1 MDKSQIQNIISKKI
15 KSLTIEIDE
24 LRQLAKPIE
33 PENSIGR
40 ISRMDAINN
49 KSINDRMLR
58 NSEEKLQNLKIS
70 ISRINSSDFG
80 ICIKCKNPINFKR
93 ILLIPSHIINSKNMH
108 VVGIISK
115 CNINCLTYVWC

>member
-1 MDKSQIQNIISKKI
+1 LDKSQIQNIIAKQI

-58 NSEEKLQNLKIS
+58 NSKEKLQNLKIS
-70 ISRINSSDFG
+70 ISRINNSDFG

-93 ILLIPSHIINSKNMH
+93 ILLIPE
-108 VVGIISK
+108 VLK
-115 CNINCLTYVWC
+115 CVNCG